1 MEKAQLKVA
10 FCSLAYVA
18 EMTETRD
25 VSSVFVAK
33 TLSCTSAP
41 SSSCNSPRAGNS
53 SKEEPS
59 FPFPSRQVSATDLL
73 KRYFPSSSLK
83 PQACPERNKDGESS
97 SEPTKR
103 QAFQKVKVYPRSRS
117 SGHSGSPQRSP
128 SPTTSSS
135 SQVGSKAA
143 STSSVFGQ
151 RERSVTDPAL
161 PALSPP
167 SSQDVVGM
175 RQKTVQPGMARII
188 HEHDDPRAKRR
199 SLRRSVKISIDE
211 DVTWQRVLTV
221 DAELKW
227 SGVAANFNIL
237 EKIGV
242 GAYGTVWKAE
252 LPTTG
257 AIIAV
262 KKMNHMKSQELQSV
276 QEEIAILKQCRHPN
290 IVSYNGCCVKDGR
303 LWIMMELCG
312 AGSVADILK
321 HQALSENEV
330 ATILCYTFRGLAY
343 VHSQGVVHG
352 DLKAAN
358 ILVTES
364 GEVKLADFGVA
375 SRVDA
380 KRRKGQVEGDIPGT
394 VLFSPPEVISGSSI
408 QGHECKI
415 DIWSMGITTIEMV
428 DR

>member
-211 DVTWQRVLTV
+211 DVTWQRVLTI

-237 EKIGV
+237 FS
-242 GAYGTVWKAE
+242 T
-252 LPTTG
+252 
-257 AIIAV
+257 IA
-262 KKMNHMKSQELQSV
+262 L
-276 QEEIAILKQCRHPN
+276 IC
-290 IVSYNGCCVKDGR
+290 
-303 LWIMMELCG
+303 
-312 AGSVADILK
+312 
-321 HQALSENEV
+321 
-330 ATILCYTFRGLAY
+330 
-343 VHSQGVVHG
+343 
-352 DLKAAN
+352 
-358 ILVTES
+358 
-364 GEVKLADFGVA
+364 
-375 SRVDA
+375 
-380 KRRKGQVEGDIPGT
+380 
-394 VLFSPPEVISGSSI
+394 
-408 QGHECKI
+408 
-415 DIWSMGITTIEMV
+415 
-428 DR
+428 